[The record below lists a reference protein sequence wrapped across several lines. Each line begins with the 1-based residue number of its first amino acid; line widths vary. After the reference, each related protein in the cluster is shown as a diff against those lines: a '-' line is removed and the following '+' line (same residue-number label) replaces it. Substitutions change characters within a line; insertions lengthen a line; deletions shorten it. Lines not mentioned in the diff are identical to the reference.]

1 MMSTEKNTSRHFKI
15 FSDCVLV
22 KGAKSSA
29 IYDLS
34 RHRMVLFPTEYFDF
48 ISSLDG
54 RNPDLSGD
62 LYSSDTEVNRK
73 FNAAVDYL
81 IKSEVAAMVSERS
94 HFTALSGS
102 HDRPSKINNSIIDI
116 SSTWHDFS
124 NIFAELDQLGCE
136 FVQVRIFSSEYTL
149 DKICELVA
157 FASDTTVRGIDF
169 LICHKPEYMPRDLV
183 EFVSKN
189 PLVAGLVVHSSPMD
203 LTLEV
208 DRADAKALGFGT
220 RRRVRFITQPISSD
234 AACGKITIDTISA
247 PSVPIYTE
255 LLNHNGCLNKKIS
268 IDVNGEIKNCP
279 SFCQSYGKIGDVS
292 LGKVVDNLEFRR
304 SWAITKDQVSVCKD
318 CQFRFACTDCRAH
331 LQDSGD
337 LFSKPAHCSYDPYR
351 DVWEGSPA
359 KGQMLAEEVRMDS
372 RTSIAS

>member
-62 LYSSDTEVNRK
+62 LYSSDAEVNRK

-149 DKICELVA
+149 DKIYELVA

-169 LICHKPEYMPRDLV
+169 LICHKPEYMPSDLV

-247 PSVPIYTE
+247 PSVRTSSWSNTPAPMSPTKPSIAASRSSWTSITSPVPAAAAQPSRP
-255 LLNHNGCLNKKIS
+255 GSSKKS
-268 IDVNGEIKNCP
+268 P
-279 SFCQSYGKIGDVS
+279 SSRAGFTAIRSVAPSPPFLPRPFPSPTPGTRPLGKIPTS
-292 LGKVVDNLEFRR
+292 MSRR
-304 SWAITKDQVSVCKD
+304 N
-318 CQFRFACTDCRAH
+318 
-331 LQDSGD
+331 
-337 LFSKPAHCSYDPYR
+337 
-351 DVWEGSPA
+351 
-359 KGQMLAEEVRMDS
+359 
-372 RTSIAS
+372 